1 MRLGVDIR
9 ERWQLRRRRRRREEL
24 LLDLGA
30 IVYEL
35 HRQRRRA
42 PELLRAKAAELGTVD
57 GEVRALEEGI
67 ARK

>member
-1 MRLGVDIR
+1 
-9 ERWQLRRRRRRREEL
+9 L

-42 PELLRAKAAELGTVD
+42 PELLQAKAAELGTID
-57 GEVRALEEGI
+57 CEVRTLEEGL
-67 ARK
+67 AGK

>member
-1 MRLGVDIR
+1 MAVDIR
-9 ERWQLRRRRRRREEL
+9 TWWRLRRRRHQREEL

-42 PELLRAKAAELGTVD
+42 PELLQAKAAELGTID
-57 GEVRALEEGI
+57 GEVRTLEEGL
-67 ARK
+67 AGK

>member
-1 MRLGVDIR
+1 M
-9 ERWQLRRRRRRREEL
+9 RRRRRREEL

-57 GEVRALEEGI
+57 GEVRALEEGL